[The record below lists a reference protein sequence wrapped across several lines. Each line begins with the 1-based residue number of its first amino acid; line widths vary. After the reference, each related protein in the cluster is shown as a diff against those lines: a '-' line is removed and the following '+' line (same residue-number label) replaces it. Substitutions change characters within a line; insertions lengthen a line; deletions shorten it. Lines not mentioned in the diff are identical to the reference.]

1 MPQTS
6 ISQAVGVSA
15 TNPLITA
22 LKSDNGMILAACLL
36 GLAAL
41 SLLDNTRKKGK
52 IAKSHFS
59 STTEKTAARR
69 QAHQQ
74 LKAPQRNSLS
84 LYVGKPQSFQN
95 QTLYIPDAQ
104 RGAAVCGGP
113 GSGKTF
119 SIIDPAV
126 RSAIDQGFPIILYDF
141 KYPTQTSRLAGYARS
156 QGYKVRVFAPGF
168 PESEVCNPL
177 DFLRD
182 KTDSLMARQIAEVMN
197 KNFSVMSGGSGSKED
212 PFFTSAGDQLTEA
225 VFMLAK
231 STRYPDIMMCQALLS
246 LKNLAKRLEV
256 NADHLDP
263 WIHSS
268 FGQLISVG
276 ESEKTVA
283 SIVATANTN
292 FTKFMKAD
300 LLAAFCGETTIPL
313 DLEGRQMLIL
323 GLDRERRD
331 IVGPLVA
338 TVLHMIVNRNVSKKR
353 QDPLIL
359 ALDELPTL
367 YLPALVQWLN
377 ENREDGLVSILGF
390 QNLAQLEKT
399 YGKELSRAIIGGCAT
414 KAIFNP
420 QEYES
425 ARLFSDFLGDEEVHY
440 QQKSRGR
447 SGGKASTNRSEQD
460 KTRKLFEPS
469 QFLKLPTGHCIF
481 INPAYRTAR
490 EAAVPSYQNIR
501 ISKPE
506 LAAVKDSE
514 KTWKTLQ
521 TELVRRN
528 ALEKPSATQLKDRY
542 LLADQ
547 MLPLETGGKEEGKE
561 RNNKLQPDMAELVSE
576 LHRRR
581 KG

>member
-1 MPQTS
+1 MPQPITS
-6 ISQAVGVSA
+6 QVVEASGN
-15 TNPLITA
+15 NPLITA
-22 LKSDNGMILAACLL
+22 LKSENGLILAACLL
-36 GLAAL
+36 GLAAI

-69 QAHQQ
+69 QARQQ

-84 LYVGKPQSFQN
+84 LYVGKPKPLQN

-177 DFLRD
+177 DFLRNE
-182 KTDSLMARQIAEVMN
+182 TDSLMARQIAEVMN
-197 KNFSVMSGGSGSKED
+197 RNFSVMSGGGGTKED

-225 VFMLAK
+225 IFMLAK
-231 STRYPDIMMCQALLS
+231 STCYQDIIMCQALLS
-246 LKNLAKRLEV
+246 LKDLPKRLEL

-263 WIHSS
+263 WIHAS

-300 LLAAFCGETTIPL
+300 LLGAFCGETTISL
-313 DLEGRQMLIL
+313 DLEGKQMLIL

-440 QQKSRGR
+440 QQRSRGR
-447 SGGKASTNRSEQD
+447 NGGKANISRSDQD

-490 EAAVPSYQNIR
+490 EAAVPTYQNIR
-501 ISKPE
+501 ISKAE

-514 KTWKTLQ
+514 RTWKTLQ
-521 TELVRRN
+521 TELACKN
-528 ALEKPSATQLKDRY
+528 HQEKPSATQLKKRY

-547 MLPLETGGKEEGKE
+547 MLPLKEEGKA
-561 RNNKLQPDMAELVSE
+561 NNKSQLDMNKLVSDI
-576 LHRRR
+576 R
-581 KG
+581 KAKKV